1 MSLKHPFTKVRM
13 KKLEVYLSP
22 EEYLLRNSSFEHLVV
37 IVDILRATTSIC
49 TAIDSGVSAILPVA
63 TVEEA
68 KAKKAEGYIVASE
81 RNSIKLDFA
90 DLGNAPLG
98 FTLDKYIGKEVVLS
112 TTNGTKAI
120 ANAKKEKAKEI
131 LIGSFLNLESLAQHL
146 LKKEDNIIILCSG
159 WKGVFNLEDSLFAG
173 ALASLLL
180 QDKEYEIGNDAVR
193 MSTLLWQEKQNEL
206 LPFISQT
213 DAFQRLVK
221 NGLEKEME
229 YIFTLNQISTI
240 PILRGDRIVAN

>member
-1 MSLKHPFTKVRM
+1 M

-90 DLGNAPLG
+90 DLGNTPLG

>member
-1 MSLKHPFTKVRM
+1 M
-13 KKLEVYLSP
+13 KKLEVYLTP

-37 IVDILRATTSIC
+37 VVDILRATTSIC
-49 TAIDSGVSAILPVA
+49 TAIDSGVLAILPVSS
-63 TVEEA
+63 VEEA

-90 DLGNAPLG
+90 DLGNSPLG
-98 FTLDKYIGKEVVLS
+98 FTLDKYIGKELVLS
-112 TTNGTKAI
+112 TTNGTNAI
-120 ANAKKEKAKEI
+120 DNAKKEKAKEI

-146 LKKEDNIIILCSG
+146 LKKEDNVIILCSG

-180 QDKEYEIGNDAVR
+180 QDKEYKIGNDAVQ
-193 MSTLLWQEKQNEL
+193 MSVLLWQETKSNL

-213 DAFQRLVK
+213 DAYKRLTE
-221 NGLEKEME
+221 NGLEDEME

-240 PILRGDRIVAN
+240 PVLRKDRIVAN

>member
-1 MSLKHPFTKVRM
+1 M
-13 KKLEVYLSP
+13 KKLEVYLTP

-37 IVDILRATTSIC
+37 VVDILRATTSIC
-49 TAIDSGVSAILPVA
+49 TAIDSGVSAILPVSSI
-63 TVEEA
+63 EEA
-68 KAKKAEGYIVASE
+68 KVKKAEGYIVASE

-90 DLGNAPLG
+90 DLGNSPLG
-98 FTLDKYIGKEVVLS
+98 FIDDKYIGKEIVLS

-131 LIGSFLNLESLAQHL
+131 FIGSFLNLESLSQHL

-173 ALASLLL
+173 ALATLLL
-180 QDKEYEIGNDAVR
+180 QDKEYEIGNDAVQ
-193 MSTLLWQEKQNEL
+193 MSALLWGKAKTNL

-213 DAFQRLVK
+213 DAYRRLVK

-240 PILRGDRIVAN
+240 PILRKDRIVAN